1 MESNRQLNS
10 MQKVR
15 KKRMSE
21 TKERREKLNVLL
33 SNGVTDIYLLSAK
46 LGVKPSTVKKYL
58 KS

>member
-1 MESNRQLNS
+1 

-21 TKERREKLNVLL
+21 TKARREKLNVLL
-33 SNGVTDIYLLSAK
+33 SNGVTDIDLLATE
-46 LGVKPSTVKKYL
+46 LEVKPSTVKKYL

>member
-21 TKERREKLNVLL
+21 TKARREKLNVML
-33 SNGVTDIYLLSAK
+33 SKGVTDINLLATE
-46 LGVKPSTVKKYL
+46 LEVKPSTVKKYL

>member
-1 MESNRQLNS
+1 

-21 TKERREKLNVLL
+21 TKARREKLNVML
-33 SNGVTDIYLLSAK
+33 SKGVTDINLLATE
-46 LGVKPSTVKKYL
+46 LEVKPSTVKKYL

>member
-33 SNGVTDIYLLSAK
+33 SNGVTDIDLLSAK